1 MLDRIIDIIREQLN
15 IDDVEITEDTS
26 FKDDLGVDSLDL
38 LELVMAFEEE
48 YSIELDPEELEGIQT
63 VGDVMEFIKKY
74 KLEPKCMQLVYPF
87 KDKEPNMVLIESTRG
102 GRSGMKILK
111 PLIIYK
117 QPGVYTDDIY
127 DMYGY

>member
-48 YSIELDPEELEGIQT
+48 YNMELDPEELEGIQT

-74 KLEPKCMQLVYPF
+74 
-87 KDKEPNMVLIESTRG
+87 
-102 GRSGMKILK
+102 
-111 PLIIYK
+111 
-117 QPGVYTDDIY
+117 TDQ
-127 DMYGY
+127 

>member
-1 MLDRIIDIIREQLN
+1 MLDKIVDIIKEQLN

-63 VGDVMEFIKKY
+63 VGDVIEFIKKY
-74 KLEPKCMQLVYPF
+74 
-87 KDKEPNMVLIESTRG
+87 
-102 GRSGMKILK
+102 
-111 PLIIYK
+111 
-117 QPGVYTDDIY
+117 TDQ
-127 DMYGY
+127 

>member
-48 YSIELDPEELEGIQT
+48 YSIELDPEEIEGIQT
-63 VGDVMEFIKKY
+63 VGDVMVFIKKY
-74 KLEPKCMQLVYPF
+74 
-87 KDKEPNMVLIESTRG
+87 
-102 GRSGMKILK
+102 
-111 PLIIYK
+111 
-117 QPGVYTDDIY
+117 TDQ
-127 DMYGY
+127 